1 MYGRSIAA
9 IGAGAYAGG
18 IGATGLVLS
27 AVAFDRP
34 SPAIVVSAA
43 LLLGVLAALAVAG
56 APHEVERFRHR
67 RRAIPLLVLPAA
79 GVVATIAVA
88 VERSGTVLGPGLV
101 LSIVAFLGWTWLR
114 HGAETRHARR
124 ALEDG
129 CERLASLPEIA
140 DRTVSRRLRALNA
153 AFGVSLLALGI
164 VAVVRDATYVYLLVA
179 LGPLAVALEPR
190 RSVTLTDRGLLFE
203 SRFGAKLL
211 EWSAFGGYYVGDGDD
226 PDLVL
231 LRSSGWRDDLTFEG
245 QSEAVDETVV
255 AAVDRYLPRSASPAV
270 PAGGLVRNGNGD
282 GDGSL
287 ESPPSESSPE

>member
-9 IGAGAYAGG
+9 LGAGAYAGG
-18 IGATGLVLS
+18 IGATGLALS
-27 AVAFDRP
+27 SVAFDRP
-34 SPAIVVSAA
+34 SPWVLASVA
-43 LLLGVLAALAVAG
+43 LLVGAVAMAG
-56 APHEVERFRHR
+56 VGVRPRSVDRFRHR
-67 RRAIPLLVLPAA
+67 RRAIPLLVLPVA
-79 GVVATIAVA
+79 GAVATLAVS
-88 VERSGTVLGPGLV
+88 VRWSGTVLGPGLV
-101 LSIVAFLGWTWLR
+101 LSIVAFLGWSLIVR
-114 HGAETRHARR
+114 GAETLHARR

-129 CERLASLPEIA
+129 CERIASLPEVA

-153 AFGVSLLALGI
+153 VFGVSLLALGI

-245 QSEAVDETVV
+245 RSEAVDETVF
-255 AAVDRYLPRSASPAV
+255 AAIDRHLLRSASPAV
-270 PAGGLVRNGNGD
+270 PAGGLARNGNGD
-282 GDGSL
+282 GDL